1 MLGKWY
7 DSKFFKNK
15 SHASDKSKR
24 QKLDRN
30 VLDLK
35 FNNDTLNNRSNDK
48 ILGVFVDNNLA
59 WTDHTKHLTKK
70 IASNI

>member
-7 DSKFFKNK
+7 DSKFFKNN
-15 SHASDKSKR
+15 KSKR